1 MDTSGCSAPAVLA
14 IAASRLSYAIA
25 QGTMD
30 ARESLKQKLD
40 ENMPKFDDGS
50 SNSYPDPNDPTKVRL
65 KALSIAFF

>member
-1 MDTSGCSAPAVLA
+1 
-14 IAASRLSYAIA
+14 
-25 QGTMD
+25 MD